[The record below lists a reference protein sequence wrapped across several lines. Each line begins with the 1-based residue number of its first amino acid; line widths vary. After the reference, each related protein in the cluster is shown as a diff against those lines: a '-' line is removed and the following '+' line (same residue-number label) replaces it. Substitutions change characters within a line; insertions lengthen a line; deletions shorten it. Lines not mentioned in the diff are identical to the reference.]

1 MLRTRL
7 RGSSRQSAA
16 TSQGDDAA
24 TSGLAAG
31 MRILVAVAAVS
42 IAITL
47 IGRRR
52 GYSFGRN
59 TIARCRRGHLFTTTW
74 IPGASVKSVRLGWWR
89 FQYCPLGRHWT
100 LVVPVKESDLST
112 EDAERARSVHDI
124 NLP

>member
-1 MLRTRL
+1 MSRTRH
-7 RGSSRQSAA
+7 RCSSRHSAA
-16 TSQGDDAA
+16 ESQADDAA
-24 TSGLAAG
+24 KSGLAAG
-31 MRILVAVAAVS
+31 IRIFVAVVAVS

-74 IPGASVKSVRLGWWR
+74 IPGASVKAIRLGWWR
-89 FQYCPLGRHWT
+89 FQYCPVGRHWT
-100 LVVPVKESDLST
+100 LVVPVKESDLSN
-112 EDAERARSVHDI
+112 EDVERARSVHDI